1 MAEAHRTP
9 ARYNFR
15 FRDFFSADDVV
26 AEWVATLA
34 LAYNDL
40 VLLRERLID
49 DQVTEHRWFYW
60 LRLMIGHFAE
70 AATYLRDSSQI
81 SEIADF
87 IDSLPDD
94 VKEHRRVCLEI
105 YERLEEPIER
115 IRNQAGFHYPEM
127 RAGRRRRSPVQRAL
141 DELAQEVA
149 SVEVG
154 PTHTV
159 RGSRMLF
166 ADDVA
171 GQLVL
176 QASGGLEALGE
187 VHRDVEAAI
196 GSFVRFAHLVI
207 DEFLA
212 RRAREGGEW
221 TQEVDEGNVS

>member
-1 MAEAHRTP
+1 MTLLQVW
-9 ARYNFR
+9 
-15 FRDFFSADDVV
+15 VV
-26 AEWVATLA
+26 TLA

-40 VLLRERLID
+40 VLLRERLLA

-70 AATYLRDSSQI
+70 AATYLRDSSQVP
-81 SEIADF
+81 EITAF
-87 IDSLPDD
+87 IESLPDA
-94 VKEHRRVCLEI
+94 VKEHRHACLEH

-115 IRNQAGFHYPEM
+115 IRNQADFHYPEL
-127 RAGRRRRSPVQRAL
+127 REGRRRRSPVQRAL
-141 DELAQEVA
+141 DELA

-166 ADDVA
+166 ADVVA

-187 VHRDVEAAI
+187 VHPEIEAAI

-221 TQEVDEGNVS
+221 VQE